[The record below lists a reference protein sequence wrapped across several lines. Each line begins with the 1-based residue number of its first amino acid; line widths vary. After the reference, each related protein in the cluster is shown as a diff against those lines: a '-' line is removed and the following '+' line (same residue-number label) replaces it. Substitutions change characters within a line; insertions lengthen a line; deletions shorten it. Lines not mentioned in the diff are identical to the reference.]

1 MPGFQRLSQDLQHL
15 AIKLRQFIKKENTM
29 VGEGDLAGLRF
40 RAAVGFRIKC
50 ESARLELSK
59 QSASFLNNCDGI

>member
-1 MPGFQRLSQDLQHL
+1 M
-15 AIKLRQFIKKENTM
+15 M
-29 VGEGDLAGLRF
+29 GEGDFAGLRF
-40 RAAVGFRIKC
+40 RTAVGFRIKC